1 MVRFSRG
8 RLVVLRMCYP
18 QGIASVPY
26 RHNMGVTPGNC
37 KRLVKDQG
45 PPPLNSVECGFFG
58 LRALHTTRGPDR
70 VHHRLTGDVVGH
82 HTPARPRA
90 RLSRTAPRRPEQTRP
105 TRPLPLG
112 LLSSLCS
119 PGLAAPGYA
128 GRGEPAAG

>member
-45 PPPLNSVECGFFG
+45 PPPLNSVECGRFFLGWSTANTATSITARRIPTSRPDSGNGACRG
-58 LRALHTTRGPDR
+58 LSQRG
-70 VHHRLTGDVVGH
+70 
-82 HTPARPRA
+82 TPSDS
-90 RLSRTAPRRPEQTRP
+90 SRRMDPSPNTFDQEGICFLRRYTVKK
-105 TRPLPLG
+105 
-112 LLSSLCS
+112 
-119 PGLAAPGYA
+119 
-128 GRGEPAAG
+128 